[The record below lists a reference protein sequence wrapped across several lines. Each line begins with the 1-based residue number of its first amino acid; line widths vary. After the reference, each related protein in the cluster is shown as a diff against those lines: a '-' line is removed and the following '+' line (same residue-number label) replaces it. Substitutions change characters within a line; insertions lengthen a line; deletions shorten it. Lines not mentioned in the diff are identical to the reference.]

1 MIGLNLQE
9 IKRSYD
15 IVVSLGSSCLP
26 TYHLKRWN
34 LRSFSGPFDWVLSP
48 SLSDV
53 NRLLKNKLHDLMELE
68 NMSLIQGNHYNLLND
83 NSEPKKRQT
92 YEVKDTNYNITSVHD
107 FPIIQNQDWS
117 ITYPSYKEKLNVR
130 INNFLEKITNNDS
143 ILFVR
148 TEANYEDTVELKSV
162 LSQIT
167 DKNFNILLVNLVI
180 GLKSVVEEN
189 WGLDGVCSIKCPHHQ
204 VVWYGNESIWKYILN
219 GIKLN

>member
-1 MIGLNLQE
+1 MNLQE